1 VLNYVKQAG
10 RQILT
15 RTEGIFDA
23 VFGHEDNPFYQL
35 GALTIFFFWVVLVSG
50 IYVFIFFETSVTGAY
65 ESVDYLT
72 RNQWYLGG
80 IMRSLHRY
88 ASDAAIITIAVH
100 ILREFVKDRYRG
112 PRWFSWFTG
121 VPQLWIVF
129 PLGITGYW
137 LVWDQLAVHVAT
149 ISAELLD
156 WLPIFTDPMA
166 RNFLTVENVSD
177 RFFTLLGFIHLLG
190 LPLFLIFGI
199 WFHVLRITQP
209 RVNPSRRLVVTSLA
223 MLVVLSLINPAL
235 SQAPANLGFVPQ
247 TTDYDW
253 FYLFMY
259 ALHESSSATVVWSL
273 LFGGSLLLIL
283 LPWLPPLRQAPVAQV
298 DPDHCNGCGRCFNDC
313 PYTAISMEPRTDDSP
328 YDEIAVVDPSHCV
341 SCGICAGACPYAIP
355 FRSVTELQTGIDLPQ
370 GSIDALRRSLKAQAE
385 SLTTGPRLAV
395 FGCTHAASVG
405 ALAGVNTV
413 THEFPC
419 IGNLPPTFV
428 DYALKRL
435 GLDGVLVTGC
445 PPAECYHRL
454 GSHWT
459 GQRFARQRDPQL
471 RSSIDP
477 QRVHIYWARANEQT
491 DLEQEV
497 TRFRQALDEQA
508 QPARQ
513 SQDGNDE
520 NE

>member
-1 VLNYVKQAG
+1 
-10 RQILT
+10 
-15 RTEGIFDA
+15 
-23 VFGHEDNPFYQL
+23 
-35 GALTIFFFWVVLVSG
+35 
-50 IYVFIFFETSVTGAY
+50 
-65 ESVDYLT
+65 
-72 RNQWYLGG
+72 
-80 IMRSLHRY
+80 M
-88 ASDAAIITIAVH
+88 
-100 ILREFVKDRYRG
+100 
-112 PRWFSWFTG
+112 
-121 VPQLWIVF
+121 
-129 PLGITGYW
+129 
-137 LVWDQLAVHVAT
+137 
-149 ISAELLD
+149 
-156 WLPIFTDPMA
+156 
-166 RNFLTVENVSD
+166 
-177 RFFTLLGFIHLLG
+177 
-190 LPLFLIFGI
+190 
-199 WFHVLRITQP
+199 
-209 RVNPSRRLVVTSLA
+209 
-223 MLVVLSLINPAL
+223 
-235 SQAPANLGFVPQ
+235 
-247 TTDYDW
+247 
-253 FYLFMY
+253 
-259 ALHESSSATVVWSL
+259 
-273 LFGGSLLLIL
+273 
-283 LPWLPPLRQAPVAQV
+283 
-298 DPDHCNGCGRCFNDC
+298 
-313 PYTAISMEPRTDDSP
+313 
-328 YDEIAVVDPSHCV
+328 
-341 SCGICAGACPYAIP
+341 
-355 FRSVTELQTGIDLPQ
+355 TELQTGIDLPQ